1 MPIELLVFW
10 RFQGRIS
17 NGTPVSLR
25 DVPRRHHER
34 LGQQCNTSPPPPKI
48 HLFITRHHPSTGF
61 TYCGGRKIIQGRQNH
76 EHKVAPGTKFCVV
89 TPKCF
94 WVLSITLA

>member
-25 DVPRRHHER
+25 DVPPPRNVGTALQHV
-34 LGQQCNTSPPPPKI
+34 TPPPKSTYS
-48 HLFITRHHPSTGF
+48 ITHHRPSTGF
-61 TYCGGRKIIQGRQNH
+61 TYCGRRWIMQGCQNPG
-76 EHKVAPGTKFCVV
+76 HKVAPGNKFSMLA
-89 TPKCF
+89 PKYF
-94 WVLSITLA
+94 WVLSIALA